1 MCLVFSIIRIG
12 NWLILDFSSR
22 SSERKNSD
30 KIQKYEFVSS
40 TSKLNLLEEMSARTS
55 VFYVVLET
63 THARYSYPTRISK
76 YQPKNLLRVCYWS
89 KEQLHTQNS
98 HGWLPFVTHP
108 RKYPKIAHQWQC
120 IAILILKNK
129 SHFFDPIRWLS
140 NSVQAVQSVKIKLRS
155 HFSVT
160 VSYFILHVME
170 LQVLL
175 FNLKPPGRES
185 ANV

>member
-1 MCLVFSIIRIG
+1 
-12 NWLILDFSSR
+12 
-22 SSERKNSD
+22 
-30 KIQKYEFVSS
+30 
-40 TSKLNLLEEMSARTS
+40 MSARTS
-55 VFYVVLET
+55 VFYVVLEA

-108 RKYPKIAHQWQC
+108 RKHPKIAHQWQC

-129 SHFFDPIRWLS
+129 SHFFDPIRCLS